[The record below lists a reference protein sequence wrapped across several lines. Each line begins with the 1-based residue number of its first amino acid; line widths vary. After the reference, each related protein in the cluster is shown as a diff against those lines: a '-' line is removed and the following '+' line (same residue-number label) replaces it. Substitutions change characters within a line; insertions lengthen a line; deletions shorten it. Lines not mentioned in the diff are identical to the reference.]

1 MIELMV
7 RNHANETWSEANA
20 RDHEA
25 DPKESCQTCL
35 GVFVRLGIPGGP
47 NACVRNQTS
56 GIACGSRWG
65 LGSAKTKMQSDER
78 EERSLLT
85 EVGLLL

>member
-47 NACVRNQTS
+47 NACVRETKRLE
-56 GIACGSRWG
+56 SRVAADG
-65 LGSAKTKMQSDER
+65 DLEARKLRCKAMSVKND
-78 EERSLLT
+78 LF
-85 EVGLLL
+85 